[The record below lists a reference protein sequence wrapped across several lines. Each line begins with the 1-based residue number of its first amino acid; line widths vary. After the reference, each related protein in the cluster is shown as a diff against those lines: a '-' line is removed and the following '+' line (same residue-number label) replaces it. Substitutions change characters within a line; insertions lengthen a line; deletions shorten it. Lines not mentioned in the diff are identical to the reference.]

1 MDSLKGGEQGY
12 AIEFYGGKKMGMVP
26 IVVYII
32 ISAGLAIFFQV
43 YLLDPHWKILIILN

>member
-26 IVVYII
+26 IVVPIVVYII

-43 YLLDPHWKILIILN
+43 YLLDLH